1 MIDPPSPVARL
12 AKALFTLDTLIDAR
26 TSLLRTEPLADPDG
40 AWRALHTLVTQCQM
54 IADLLDP
61 LLQDEALLWDA
72 IHWIRDADTR
82 PPPPPAP
89 SPDWYREP

>member
-12 AKALFTLDTLIDAR
+12 AKALFSLDTLIDAR
-26 TSLLRTEPLADPDG
+26 TRLLRTEPLADPDG
-40 AWRALHTLVTQCQM
+40 AWQALHTLVTQCQL

-61 LLQDEALLWDA
+61 LLHDEALLWDA

-82 PPPPPAP
+82 PPV
-89 SPDWYREP
+89 SSFR